1 MQLPHVQ
8 PSNASRMSVYRI
20 DARTCVLARAL
31 GQRIGDRLDSHI
43 RKSLD
48 IAIANSQ
55 AIADI
60 IRPSFDAIVSAEI
73 AHIRNL
79 LSGEYGDAYFSTL
92 EDSLCL
98 TNRLGLGARVRTLIL
113 THLDDLAAPISR
125 LSAVFRPRQAA
136 ADRSRINR
144 LFMFDVA
151 NAITTDQRMTR
162 ESVERRRAQI
172 AEQMDTFQRAMHG
185 ISATI
190 AEAAANLK
198 HDAFDTLRHVDD
210 TRRALEGVDR
220 TAQIGRD
227 ALHANVVAAS
237 RVSATISSLER
248 QSSTVTGKAVAA
260 RETVLA
266 THHAIGSLSDSTAA
280 IESAVTMISDLTSQ
294 TNLLALNAT
303 IEAARAGEAGRGFAV
318 VAAEVRQL
326 AEQTGRA
333 TTEIRTLINRLS
345 HDASLAIS
353 LLSSISTTAD
363 DLGLIAPT
371 IRDAVDEQARAQDLL
386 DEIAKVASGHAAEM
400 MESAKV
406 IRQAAQN
413 TEAAVARITG
423 DADGVGAEATAF
435 SHAVDEFVARLRSGQ
450 Q

>member
-8 PSNASRMSVYRI
+8 PSNESRMSVYGI

-31 GQRIGDRLDSHI
+31 GTRLEDRLGPHI
-43 RKSLD
+43 SKALD
-48 IAIANSQ
+48 VAVANSQ
-55 AIADI
+55 AIAEI
-60 IRPSFDAIVSAEI
+60 ISPNFDAILSAEI

-79 LSGEYGDAYFSTL
+79 LSGEYGDAYLSTL
-92 EDSLCL
+92 EESLCL

-113 THLDDLAAPISR
+113 ARLADLTVSTFSVA
-125 LSAVFRPRQAA
+125 AVFRPRRAA

-144 LFMFDVA
+144 LFMFDMA
-151 NAITTDQRMTR
+151 NAITADQRLTR
-162 ESVERRRAQI
+162 EGVERRRTQI
-172 AEQMDTFQRAMHG
+172 AQQMDAFQRSMHS

-198 HDAFDTLRHVDD
+198 NDAFDTQRHVDD

-220 TAQIGRD
+220 TAQMGRD

-237 RVSATISSLER
+237 RVSATISSLGR
-248 QSSTVTGKAVAA
+248 QSSSVTDKAVAA
-260 RETVLA
+260 RDTVLA
-266 THHAIGSLSDSTAA
+266 THRSIESLSVSTSA
-280 IESAVTMISDLTSQ
+280 IESAVTMISDLTAQ

-333 TTEIRTLINRLS
+333 TTEIRTLIDRLS

-363 DLGLIAPT
+363 DLGSIAPT
-371 IRDAVDEQARAQDLL
+371 IRHAVDEQARAQELL
-386 DEIAKVASGHAAEM
+386 DEITRVASGHAAAM
-400 MESAKV
+400 MENAVV
-406 IRQAAQN
+406 IRQASQK

-423 DADGVGAEATAF
+423 DADGVGAQATAF
-435 SHAVDEFVARLRSGQ
+435 SRAVDEFIASLRSGGQ
-450 Q
+450 